1 MKIIFEC
8 NEQEAR
14 DMLALKEQ
22 YDNYQVTNS
31 IAAQNEEKEEAPK
44 RKIGFSAE

>member
-22 YDNYQVTNS
+22 YDNYQVVSNQQQES
-31 IAAQNEEKEEAPK
+31 AEESAIPEK
-44 RKIGFSAE
+44 RRIGF

>member
-22 YDNYQVTNS
+22 YDNYQVVNNQQQEN
-31 IAAQNEEKEEAPK
+31 AEERDIPEK
-44 RKIGFSAE
+44 RRIGF

>member
-22 YDNYQVTNS
+22 FDNYQAVGE
-31 IAAQNEEKEEAPK
+31 IQEEKEEPIPEK
-44 RKIGFSAE
+44 RKIGFI

>member
-8 NEQEAR
+8 SEQEAR

-22 YDNYQVTNS
+22 FDNYQVANS
-31 IAAQNEEKEEAPK
+31 VAAHNEEKEENIK

>member
-22 YDNYQVTNS
+22 YDNYQVVNNQQQEN
-31 IAAQNEEKEEAPK
+31 AEEQAIPAK
-44 RKIGFSAE
+44 RRIGF

>member
-22 YDNYQVTNS
+22 YDNYQVANNNQQQENT
-31 IAAQNEEKEEAPK
+31 EESVIPTK
-44 RKIGFSAE
+44 RRIGF

>member
-22 YDNYQVTNS
+22 YDNYQAINNQQQED
-31 IAAQNEEKEEAPK
+31 AEEQAIPEK
-44 RKIGFSAE
+44 RRIGF

>member
-22 YDNYQVTNS
+22 YDNYQVVNN
-31 IAAQNEEKEEAPK
+31 QQ
-44 RKIGFSAE
+44 

>member
-22 YDNYQVTNS
+22 YDNYQVVNNQQQENT
-31 IAAQNEEKEEAPK
+31 EESVIPAK
-44 RKIGFSAE
+44 RRIGY

>member
-22 YDNYQVTNS
+22 YDNYQVVNNQQQES
-31 IAAQNEEKEEAPK
+31 AQEQDTPAK
-44 RKIGFSAE
+44 RRIGF

>member
-22 YDNYQVTNS
+22 YDNYQTINNQQQKD
-31 IAAQNEEKEEAPK
+31 AEEQAIHEK
-44 RKIGFSAE
+44 RRIGF